1 MSSVGVLL
9 HQKKSLGKGP
19 EALRM
24 ALADAGHAD
33 PPWCEVDKSRKAP
46 KEVRRLLA
54 EGIDRLLVWGGD
66 GTVRR
71 CIDTIVAEDAHVDLA
86 ILPAGTANLLAKAL
100 AIPIDLTNAVEVALH
115 GDVRP
120 MDLGRHQRRDV
131 RRDGRHGLR
140 RVDDPRRR

>member
-46 KEVRRLLA
+46 KEVRRLLD

-100 AIPIDLTNAVEVALH
+100 GIPIDLDE
-115 GDVRP
+115 
-120 MDLGRHQRRDV
+120 
-131 RRDGRHGLR
+131 
-140 RVDDPRRR
+140 RRRGGPARRRPPDRPRASSTARRSP